1 MEKKYKVL
9 DDGGVQGSGRRRS
22 TRFWMT
28 EEYRVLDDGEDK
40 YRVLDGG
47 GVQGSGWFGWSTGF
61 WMAEEY
67 RVLDGGGV
75 QGSG

>member
-9 DDGGVQGSGRRRS
+9 DDGGVQCSGWRRS
-22 TRFWMT
+22 T
-28 EEYRVLDDGEDK
+28 
-40 YRVLDGG
+40 
-47 GVQGSGWFGWSTGF
+47 GF
-61 WMAEEY
+61 LMAEEY